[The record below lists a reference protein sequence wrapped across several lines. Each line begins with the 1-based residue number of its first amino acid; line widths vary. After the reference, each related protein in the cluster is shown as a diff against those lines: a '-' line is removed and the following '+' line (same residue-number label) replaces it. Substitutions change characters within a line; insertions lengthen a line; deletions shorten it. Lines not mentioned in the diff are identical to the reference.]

1 MQLTTEE
8 QERTAY
14 AANNQPLAIVWG
26 RVIDLENQ
34 ACELR
39 ALIREA
45 IENTARMRRA
55 LSRKAYGVESADADA
70 DARIASADADA
81 ESWHWRAEK
90 ALADD
95 DA

>member
-8 QERTAY
+8 SERAAY
-14 AANNQPLAIVWG
+14 TANNQPLAIAWG

-55 LSRKAYGVESADADA
+55 AARKNYGVESTDAD
-70 DARIASADADA
+70 ADADA

-90 ALADD
+90 ALEDD
-95 DA
+95 E

>member
-8 QERTAY
+8 NERAAY
-14 AANNQPLAIVWG
+14 AAGNSAMAQAWG
-26 RVIDLENQ
+26 RIIDLENE

-39 ALIREA
+39 ALVREA
-45 IENTARMRRA
+45 IENTARMRREA
-55 LSRKAYGVESADADA
+55 ARKDYGAESTD
-70 DARIASADADA
+70 ADADA

-90 ALADD
+90 ALED

>member
-14 AANNQPLAIVWG
+14 AADNQPLAIAWG
-26 RVIDLENQ
+26 RIIDLENQ

-55 LSRKAYGVESADADA
+55 AARKDYGVESTD
-70 DARIASADADA
+70 ADADA

-90 ALADD
+90 ALEDD
-95 DA
+95 E

>member
-8 QERTAY
+8 SERAAY
-14 AANNQPLAIVWG
+14 AANDTPLALAWG
-26 RVIDLENQ
+26 RIIDLENE

-39 ALIREA
+39 ALVREA

-55 LSRKAYGVESADADA
+55 AARKDYGVESTDAD
-70 DARIASADADA
+70 ADADA

>member
-8 QERTAY
+8 QERAAYTA
-14 AANNQPLAIVWG
+14 NDQPLAIAWG
-26 RVIDLENQ
+26 RIIDLENQ

-39 ALIREA
+39 ALVREA

-55 LSRKAYGVESADADA
+55 AARKNYGVEST
-70 DARIASADADA
+70 DADA

-90 ALADD
+90 ALED

>member
-8 QERTAY
+8 NERAAY
-14 AANNQPLAIVWG
+14 AANNQPLAIAGG
-26 RVIDLENQ
+26 RSIDLENQ

-39 ALIREA
+39 ALVREA

-55 LSRKAYGVESADADA
+55 AARKGYGVESTD
-70 DARIASADADA
+70 ADADA

-90 ALADD
+90 ALED